1 MEKLF
6 SYAMGREEVTM
17 QDIDEICTTQ
27 ITNKIFDMVEAVA
40 LKQQKKALEYYYD
53 LLALKE
59 PPMRI
64 LYLLSRQFKL
74 LLHVKELVK
83 QGNDKAQIA
92 KSAGLH
98 PFVAGKYM
106 SQCRNFQSSELRA
119 IMEES
124 AEIEE
129 LVKTG
134 RLGDVMGVEVF
145 IVKYSTPVVQ

>member
-1 MEKLF
+1 
-6 SYAMGREEVTM
+6 
-17 QDIDEICTTQ
+17 
-27 ITNKIFDMVEAVA
+27 
-40 LKQQKKALEYYYD
+40 
-53 LLALKE
+53 
-59 PPMRI
+59 
-64 LYLLSRQFKL
+64 
-74 LLHVKELVK
+74 
-83 QGNDKAQIA
+83 
-92 KSAGLH
+92 
-98 PFVAGKYM
+98 M